1 MRLKELISRSG
12 GVITAIALLGSML
25 TMAGAAPD
33 PGADAIANCSICS
46 SSFWM
51 GFDWDG
57 SSKTYQE
64 YYSVG
69 DILNLTNHSGRIY
82 RDNQDLRVALYKNE
96 VICQSCLEAK
106 IAEYKAA
113 NSGTIST
120 PGTGS
125 TPVTLTAAAST
136 FNVTVPTSIP
146 LVVGADSKVTS
157 PSGVKIINNSAGPVK
172 VTAIAMNDGVW
183 TMTDYNGGDRSKLA
197 AEKVGSNKLGLSL
210 TAGGNTVAS
219 SKNGSQSP
227 AIDSTK
233 WRITGKNTGNNGLP
247 ITVGAIAS
255 AVSTKIEFAVTA
267 ANVVF
272 TVAWDIYALRGAY
285 K

>member
-1 MRLKELISRSG
+1 MRLKELIARSG
-12 GVITAIALLGSML
+12 CVITAIALLGSMVV
-25 TMAGAAPD
+25 MAGAAPSF
-33 PGADAIANCSICS
+33 ICSIC
-46 SSFWM
+46 
-51 GFDWDG
+51 GADVQAYG
-57 SSKTYQE
+57 GLHKEVVTYQE
-64 YYSVG
+64 YYSVK
-69 DILNLTNHSGRIY
+69 DIDNLKNTN
-82 RDNQDLRVALYKNE
+82 ALYDFDIGNSHYLNIVE
-96 VICQSCLEAK
+96 YNGNVICKSCLDN
-106 IAEYKAA
+106 IISEYKAA
-113 NSGTIST
+113 NSGTISS

-157 PSGVKIINNSAGPVK
+157 PSNVKIINNSAGPVK
-172 VTAIAMNDGVW
+172 VAAIAMNDGTW

-219 SKNGSQSP
+219 SKNGCQSP

-255 AVSTKIEFAVTA
+255 AVSTKIENAVTA

-272 TVAWDIYALRGAY
+272 TVAWD

>member
-1 MRLKELISRSG
+1 MRLKELITRSG
-12 GVITAIALLGSML
+12 GVITAIALLASM
-25 TMAGAAPD
+25 MSIAGAAPTVTS
-33 PGADAIANCSICS
+33 ANCVLCGKEI
-46 SSFWM
+46 
-51 GFDWDG
+51 GLIQVDG
-57 SSKTYQE
+57 KTYTSYQE
-64 YYSVG
+64 KYSV
-69 DILNLTNHSGRIY
+69 DTIPNLVNAEDWSY
-82 RDNQDLRVALYKNE
+82 DEQNCAAMYNDKY
-96 VICQSCLEAK
+96 ICVSCLEEK

-113 NSGTIST
+113 NSGTISS

-136 FNVTVPTSIP
+136 FTVTVPTSIP

-172 VTAIAMNDGVW
+172 VTAIAMNDGAW
-183 TMTDYNGGDRSKLA
+183 TMIDYNGGDRSKLA

-219 SKNGSQSP
+219 SKDGSQSP

-233 WRITGKNTGNNGLP
+233 WRITGKNTGNNELP

-255 AVSTKIEFAVTA
+255 AVSTKIENAVTA

-272 TVAWDIYALRGAY
+272 TVAWD

>member
-1 MRLKELISRSG
+1 MRLKELITRSG
-12 GVITAIALLGSML
+12 GVITAIALLGSMMS
-25 TMAGAAPD
+25 MAGAAAD
-33 PGADAIANCSICS
+33 PVGIVSCVICHNR
-46 SSFWM
+46 
-51 GFDWDG
+51 FDVG
-57 SSKTYQE
+57 LRTEAKTYQE
-64 YYSVG
+64 YFSIG
-69 DILNLTNHSGRIY
+69 DITNLINSADSVYGNSYLH
-82 RDNQDLRVALYKNE
+82 VAHYNGHA
-96 VICQSCLEAK
+96 ICQSCLEEK

-113 NSGTIST
+113 NSGTISS
-120 PGTGS
+120 PGTGN
-125 TPVTLTAAAST
+125 TPVTLTAAAAT

-157 PSGVKIINNSAGPVK
+157 PSDVKIINNSAGPVK

-219 SKNGSQSP
+219 SKNGSQTP

-233 WRITGKNTGNNGLP
+233 WRITGKNTGKNELP

-255 AVSTKIEFAVTA
+255 AVSTKIENAVTA

-272 TVAWDIYALRGAY
+272 TVAWD

>member
-1 MRLKELISRSG
+1 MRLKELITRSG
-12 GVITAIALLGSML
+12 GVITAIALLGSMM
-25 TMAGAAPD
+25 TMAGAAGD
-33 PGADAIANCSICS
+33 RNAFDCSICGTKVYTTYS
-46 SSFWM
+46 YLETSVH
-51 GFDWDG
+51 
-57 SSKTYQE
+57 TYQE
-64 YYSVG
+64 FYSVPDISGLSNTTYLGSAFGYEIYNYDG
-69 DILNLTNHSGRIY
+69 DYAYLI
-82 RDNQDLRVALYKNE
+82 VAQYNGKD
-96 VICQSCLEAK
+96 ICPSCLETK

-120 PGTGS
+120 PGTGK

-157 PSGVKIINNSAGPVK
+157 PSDVKIINNSAGPVK
-172 VTAIAMNDGVW
+172 VTAIAMNDGMW

-227 AIDSTK
+227 DIDSTK
-233 WRITGKNTGNNGLP
+233 WRITGKNTGNNDLP

-255 AVSTKIEFAVTA
+255 AVSTKIENAVTA

-272 TVAWDIYALRGAY
+272 TVAWN

>member
-1 MRLKELISRSG
+1 MRLKELITRSG
-12 GVITAIALLGSML
+12 GVITAIALLGSMM

-33 PGADAIANCSICS
+33 PGADEIANCIICS

-64 YYSVG
+64 YYAVG

-157 PSGVKIINNSAGPVK
+157 PSGVKIINNSAGLVK
-172 VTAIAMNDGVW
+172 VTAIAMNDGTW

-233 WRITGKNTGNNGLP
+233 WRIAGKNTGNNGLP

-255 AVSTKIEFAVTA
+255 AVSTKIENAVTA

-272 TVAWDIYALRGAY
+272 TVAWD

>member
-1 MRLKELISRSG
+1 MRLKELITRSG
-12 GVITAIALLGSML
+12 GVITAIALLGSMVA
-25 TMAGAAPD
+25 MAGAVPN
-33 PGADAIANCSICS
+33 GITCSICEKY
-46 SSFWM
+46 F
-51 GFDWDG
+51 GECDG
-57 SSKTYQE
+57 IDSGVTYQE
-64 YYSVG
+64 TYSV
-69 DILNLTNHSGRIY
+69 DNIPNLNNGPWPYAPDGNLKVAYYN
-82 RDNQDLRVALYKNE
+82 NQP
-96 VICQSCLEAK
+96 ICQSCLETK
-106 IAEYKAA
+106 IADYKAA
-113 NSGTIST
+113 NSGTISS
-120 PGTGS
+120 PGTGN

-157 PSGVKIINNSAGPVK
+157 PSDVKIINNSAGPVK

-255 AVSTKIEFAVTA
+255 AVSTKIENAVTA

-272 TVAWDIYALRGAY
+272 TVAWD

>member
-1 MRLKELISRSG
+1 MRLKELITRSG
-12 GVITAIALLGSML
+12 GVITAIALLGSMMS
-25 TMAGAAPD
+25 MAGAAIGTFP
-33 PGADAIANCSICS
+33 CSICS
-46 SSFWM
+46 KSYTEIST
-51 GFDWDG
+51 D
-57 SSKTYQE
+57 
-64 YYSVG
+64 
-69 DILNLTNHSGRIY
+69 LNLTKSYQDAYNVADIPNLVNSNTMRYHNSYVYIAIY
-82 RDNQDLRVALYKNE
+82 NGE
-96 VICQSCLEAK
+96 GICQSCLENI

-113 NSGTIST
+113 NSDTISS

-136 FNVTVPTSIP
+136 FNIIVPTSIP

-157 PSGVKIINNSAGPVK
+157 PSDVKIINNSAGPVK
-172 VTAIAMNDGVW
+172 VTAIAMNDGAW
-183 TMTDYNGGDRSKLA
+183 TITDYNGGDRSKLA

-255 AVSTKIEFAVTA
+255 AVSTKIENAVTA

-272 TVAWDIYALRGAY
+272 TVAWD

>member
-1 MRLKELISRSG
+1 MRLKEFITRSG
-12 GVITAIALLGSML
+12 GVITAIALLVSMMS
-25 TMAGAAPD
+25 MAGAAAPD
-33 PGADAIANCSICS
+33 GFYNCCIC
-46 SSFWM
+46 
-51 GFDWDG
+51 GETFDYNTNVTNTQ
-57 SSKTYQE
+57 TYQE
-64 YYSVG
+64 MYNGEYV
-69 DILNLTNHSGRIY
+69 
-82 RDNQDLRVALYKNE
+82 
-96 VICQSCLEAK
+96 CQSCLEKK

-113 NSGTIST
+113 NSGTISS
-120 PGTGS
+120 PGTGK

-146 LVVGADSKVTS
+146 LVVGANSKVTS
-157 PSGVKIINNSAGPVK
+157 PSDVKIINNSAGPVK

-233 WRITGKNTGNNGLP
+233 WRLTGKNTGNNGLP

-255 AVSTKIEFAVTA
+255 AVSTKIENAVTA

-272 TVAWDIYALRGAY
+272 TVAWD

>member
-1 MRLKELISRSG
+1 MRLKELITRSG
-12 GVITAIALLGSML
+12 GVITTIALLGSMMS
-25 TMAGAAPD
+25 MAGAVPTVTT
-33 PGADAIANCSICS
+33 ANCGLCGKEI
-46 SSFWM
+46 
-51 GFDWDG
+51 DLIQVDG
-57 SSKTYQE
+57 KTYTSYQE
-64 YYSVG
+64 KYSV
-69 DILNLTNHSGRIY
+69 DTIPNLVNAEDWSY
-82 RDNQDLRVALYKNE
+82 DEQNCAAMYNDKY
-96 VICQSCLEAK
+96 ICVSCLEKK

-113 NSGTIST
+113 NSGTISS
-120 PGTGS
+120 PGTGK

-146 LVVGADSKVTS
+146 LVVGANSKVTS
-157 PSGVKIINNSAGPVK
+157 PSDVKIINNSAGPVK

-233 WRITGKNTGNNGLP
+233 WRITGKNTGNNELP

-255 AVSTKIEFAVTA
+255 AVSTKIENAVTA

-272 TVAWDIYALRGAY
+272 TVAWD

>member
-1 MRLKELISRSG
+1 MRLKELIIRSG
-12 GVITAIALLGSML
+12 GVITAIALLGSMVVI
-25 TMAGAAPD
+25 AGAAPD

-51 GFDWDG
+51 GFDWNG

-64 YYSVG
+64 HYTVG

-96 VICQSCLEAK
+96 VICQSCLEEK

-113 NSGTIST
+113 NSTISS

-157 PSGVKIINNSAGPVK
+157 PSNVKIINNSAGPVK
-172 VTAIAMNDGVW
+172 VAAIAMNDGVW

-255 AVSTKIEFAVTA
+255 AVSTKIENAVTA

-272 TVAWDIYALRGAY
+272 TVAWD

>member
-1 MRLKELISRSG
+1 MRLKELITRSG
-12 GVITAIALLGSML
+12 GVITAIALLGSMM
-25 TMAGAAPD
+25 TMAGAVPEI
-33 PGADAIANCSICS
+33 GLVSICYLCDE
-46 SSFWM
+46 SFEYNAI
-51 GFDWDG
+51 DTNT
-57 SSKTYQE
+57 KTYQDA
-64 YYSVG
+64 YSVP
-69 DILNLTNHSGRIY
+69 DISNLISVESRYNNTDI
-82 RDNQDLRVALYKNE
+82 RVAAYNGE
-96 VICQSCLEAK
+96 VICQSCLEK
-106 IAEYKAA
+106 KVAEYKAA
-113 NSGTIST
+113 NSGTLSS

-157 PSGVKIINNSAGPVK
+157 PSDVKIINNSAGPVK
-172 VTAIAMNDGVW
+172 VTAIAMNDGMW

-219 SKNGSQSP
+219 SMNGSQSP

-233 WRITGKNTGNNGLP
+233 WRITGKNTGNNELP

-255 AVSTKIEFAVTA
+255 AVSTKIENAVTA

-272 TVAWDIYALRGAY
+272 TVAWD

>member
-1 MRLKELISRSG
+1 MRLKELITRSG
-12 GVITAIALLGSML
+12 GVITAIALLASM
-25 TMAGAAPD
+25 MVVAGAARD
-33 PGADAIANCSICS
+33 GTYTCSLCGADIPYGQYGNDSGNA
-46 SSFWM
+46 
-51 GFDWDG
+51 
-57 SSKTYQE
+57 TYQQ

-69 DILNLTNHSGRIY
+69 DIDDLTNGNNFY
-82 RDNQDLRVALYKNE
+82 FTNLDLLVAYYKNSP
-96 VICQSCLEAK
+96 ICQSCLETK

-113 NSGTIST
+113 NSGTLSS

-136 FNVTVPTSIP
+136 FNIIVPTSIP

-157 PSGVKIINNSAGPVK
+157 PSDVKIINNSAGPVK
-172 VTAIAMNDGVW
+172 VTAIAMNDGAW

-219 SKNGSQSP
+219 SKDGSQSP

-233 WRITGKNTGNNGLP
+233 WRITGKNTGNNELP

-255 AVSTKIEFAVTA
+255 AVSTKIENAVTA

-272 TVAWDIYALRGAY
+272 TVAWD

>member
-1 MRLKELISRSG
+1 MRLKEFITRSG
-12 GVITAIALLGSML
+12 CVITAIALLGSMMS
-25 TMAGAAPD
+25 MAGAA
-33 PGADAIANCSICS
+33 GLFVTYTCTKCGSYKESFESQFQSISMKSVYGIDNIPTLGSELYYLSAEPNKYFVIIEKATESHS
-46 SSFWM
+46 SGTM
-51 GFDWDG
+51 
-57 SSKTYQE
+57 
-64 YYSVG
+64 
-69 DILNLTNHSGRIY
+69 
-82 RDNQDLRVALYKNE
+82 
-96 VICQSCLEAK
+96 ICESCLEK
-106 IAEYKAA
+106 IISEYKAA
-113 NSGTIST
+113 NSGTISS

-125 TPVTLTAAAST
+125 TPITLTAAAST

-157 PSGVKIINNSAGPVK
+157 PSDVKIINNSAGPVK

-183 TMTDYNGGDRSKLA
+183 TITDYNGGDRSKLA

-219 SKNGSQSP
+219 SKNGNQSP

-255 AVSTKIEFAVTA
+255 AVSTKIENAVTA

-272 TVAWDIYALRGAY
+272 TVAWD

>member
-1 MRLKELISRSG
+1 MRLKELITRSG
-12 GVITAIALLGSML
+12 GVITAIALLGSMM
-25 TMAGAAPD
+25 TMAGAVPS
-33 PGADAIANCSICS
+33 CSICGAV
-46 SSFWM
+46 FRPY
-51 GFDWDG
+51 GG
-57 SSKTYQE
+57 LHKEVVTYQE
-64 YYSVG
+64 YYSVK
-69 DILNLTNHSGRIY
+69 DIDNLKNTN
-82 RDNQDLRVALYKNE
+82 ALYDFDIGNSHYLNIVE
-96 VICQSCLEAK
+96 YNGNVICKSCLDN
-106 IAEYKAA
+106 IISEYKAA
-113 NSGTIST
+113 NSGTISS

-146 LVVGADSKVTS
+146 LVVSADSKVTS
-157 PSGVKIINNSAGPVK
+157 PSDVKIINNSAGPVK
-172 VTAIAMNDGVW
+172 VTAIAMNDGAW

-210 TAGGNTVAS
+210 TVGGNTAAS
-219 SKNGSQSP
+219 STNGSQSP

-233 WRITGKNTGNNGLP
+233 WRITGKNTGNNELP

-255 AVSTKIEFAVTA
+255 AVSIKIENAVTA

-272 TVAWDIYALRGAY
+272 TVAWD

>member
-1 MRLKELISRSG
+1 MRLKEFITRSG
-12 GVITAIALLGSML
+12 GVITAIALLGSMMS
-25 TMAGAAPD
+25 MAGAAAPEKGGFD
-33 PGADAIANCSICS
+33 CSIC
-46 SSFWM
+46 
-51 GFDWDG
+51 GTYDATQAG
-57 SSKTYQE
+57 SGITYQE
-64 YYSVG
+64 KYLVA
-69 DILNLTNHSGRIY
+69 DIHNLTNETS
-82 RDNQDLRVALYKNE
+82 RVYSSDDSLLVACYDGQE
-96 VICQSCLEAK
+96 ICRSCLEK
-106 IAEYKAA
+106 KVAEYKAA
-113 NSGTIST
+113 NSDTISS
-120 PGTGS
+120 PGTGN
-125 TPVTLTAAAST
+125 TPVTLTAAAAT

-157 PSGVKIINNSAGPVK
+157 PSDVKIINNSAGPVK
-172 VTAIAMNDGVW
+172 VTAIAMNDGTW

-233 WRITGKNTGNNGLP
+233 WRITGKNTGNNDLP

-255 AVSTKIEFAVTA
+255 AVSTKIENAVTA

-272 TVAWDIYALRGAY
+272 TVAWD

>member
-1 MRLKELISRSG
+1 MRLKELITCSG
-12 GVITAIALLGSML
+12 GVITAITLLGAMM
-25 TMAGAAPD
+25 TMAGATGPAPD
-33 PGADAIANCSICS
+33 LWGTCYLCGESFGLYSITS
-46 SSFWM
+46 TTI
-51 GFDWDG
+51 
-57 SSKTYQE
+57 TYQQKYGVANIE
-64 YYSVG
+64 GLESG
-69 DILNLTNHSGRIY
+69 DFAYGSQNPQLLLVDYEDGENEDVSHS
-82 RDNQDLRVALYKNE
+82 
-96 VICQSCLEAK
+96 ICQSCLEEK

-157 PSGVKIINNSAGPVK
+157 PSDVKIINNSAGPVK
-172 VTAIAMNDGVW
+172 VTAIAMNDGTW

-210 TAGGNTVAS
+210 TAGGNTAAS
-219 SKNGSQSP
+219 NKDGSQSP
-227 AIDSTK
+227 VIDSTK
-233 WRITGKNTGNNGLP
+233 WRITGKNTGNNELQ

-255 AVSTKIEFAVTA
+255 AVSTKIENAVTA

-272 TVAWDIYALRGAY
+272 TVAWD

>member
-1 MRLKELISRSG
+1 MRLKEFIARSG
-12 GVITAIALLGSML
+12 GVITAIALLGSM
-25 TMAGAAPD
+25 MVVAGAVRD
-33 PGADAIANCSICS
+33 INVFKCSICGTDIYTTYS
-46 SSFWM
+46 YSET
-51 GFDWDG
+51 GVH
-57 SSKTYQE
+57 TYQE
-64 YYSVG
+64 FYSVPDISGLSNTTYLDAAFGYEVYNYIG
-69 DILNLTNHSGRIY
+69 DYAYLI
-82 RDNQDLRVALYKNE
+82 VAEYNGQK
-96 VICQSCLEAK
+96 ICQSCLEKK

-113 NSGTIST
+113 NSGTLSS

-157 PSGVKIINNSAGPVK
+157 PSDVKIINNSAGPVK

-219 SKNGSQSP
+219 SKNGNQSP

-233 WRITGKNTGNNGLP
+233 WRITGKNTGNNELP
-247 ITVGAIAS
+247 IAVGAIAS
-255 AVSTKIEFAVTA
+255 AVSTKIENAVTA

-272 TVAWDIYALRGAY
+272 TVAWN

>member
-1 MRLKELISRSG
+1 MRLKEFITRSG
-12 GVITAIALLGSML
+12 GVITAIALLGSMMS
-25 TMAGAAPD
+25 MAGAA
-33 PGADAIANCSICS
+33 ADANQICSICGK
-46 SSFWM
+46 SFAF
-51 GFDWDG
+51 GTYYTG
-57 SSKTYQE
+57 ITYQQ

-69 DILNLTNHSGRIY
+69 DIDELTSGSKIY
-82 RDNQDLRVALYKNE
+82 YSLDAGENSLRVALYKDE
-96 VICQSCLEAK
+96 YICQSCLEKK

-113 NSGTIST
+113 NSGTISS

-157 PSGVKIINNSAGPVK
+157 PSDVKIINNSAGPVK

-255 AVSTKIEFAVTA
+255 AVSTKIENAVTA

-272 TVAWDIYALRGAY
+272 TVAWD

>member
-1 MRLKELISRSG
+1 MRLKELITRSG
-12 GVITAIALLGSML
+12 GVITAIALLGSMT

-33 PGADAIANCSICS
+33 FSLPCSICNS
-46 SSFWM
+46 RFYYAT
-51 GFDWDG
+51 DWD
-57 SSKTYQE
+57 SSKTYQDA
-64 YYSVG
+64 YSVP
-69 DILNLTNHSGRIY
+69 DISNLISVERRY
-82 RDNQDLRVALYKNE
+82 DNTDIRVAAYNGE
-96 VICQSCLEAK
+96 EICQSCLEKK

-113 NSGTIST
+113 NSGTISS
-120 PGTGS
+120 PGTGK

-157 PSGVKIINNSAGPVK
+157 PSDVKIINNSAGPVK
-172 VTAIAMNDGVW
+172 VTAIAMNDGAW

-219 SKNGSQSP
+219 SKNGSQTP

-233 WRITGKNTGNNGLP
+233 WRITGKNTGNNDLP

-255 AVSTKIEFAVTA
+255 AVSTKIENAVTA

-272 TVAWDIYALRGAY
+272 TVAWD

>member
-1 MRLKELISRSG
+1 MRLKEFITRSG
-12 GVITAIALLGSML
+12 GVITAIALLGSM
-25 TMAGAAPD
+25 MVVAGAAPD
-33 PGADAIANCSICS
+33 LDSNCNICG
-46 SSFWM
+46 SFISM
-51 GFDWDG
+51 GSDHDN

-64 YYSVG
+64 YYAVG
-69 DILNLTNHSGRIY
+69 DILNLTNSSRTY
-82 RDNQDLRVALYKNE
+82 WDNQDLKVALYNSNP
-96 VICQSCLEAK
+96 ICKSCLEEK

-113 NSGTIST
+113 NSGTISS
-120 PGTGS
+120 PGTGK

-157 PSGVKIINNSAGPVK
+157 PSDVKIINNSAGPVK

-255 AVSTKIEFAVTA
+255 AVSTKIENAVTA

-272 TVAWDIYALRGAY
+272 TVAWD

>member
-12 GVITAIALLGSML
+12 GVITAIALLGSMM

-64 YYSVG
+64 YYAVG

-96 VICQSCLEAK
+96 VICQYCLEAK

-157 PSGVKIINNSAGPVK
+157 PSNVKIINNSAGPVK
-172 VTAIAMNDGVW
+172 VTAIAMNDGMW
-183 TMTDYNGGDRSKLA
+183 TITDYNGGDRSKLA

-210 TAGGNTVAS
+210 TVGGNTVAS

-233 WRITGKNTGNNGLP
+233 WRITGKNTGNNELP

-255 AVSTKIEFAVTA
+255 AVSTKIENAVTA

-272 TVAWDIYALRGAY
+272 TVAWN

>member
-1 MRLKELISRSG
+1 MRLKELITRSG
-12 GVITAIALLGSML
+12 CVITAIALLGSMT
-25 TMAGAAPD
+25 TMAGAASPVR
-33 PGADAIANCSICS
+33 GTFHCAICGNDCDDLWGLSGI
-46 SSFWM
+46 
-51 GFDWDG
+51 
-57 SSKTYQE
+57 TYQE
-64 YYSVG
+64 KYSVQ
-69 DILNLTNHSGRIY
+69 DIPNLESKTNPSDVVY
-82 RDNQDLRVALYKNE
+82 FADSTLRVAQYNGE
-96 VICQSCLEAK
+96 DICQSCLETK

-113 NSGTIST
+113 NSGTISS
-120 PGTGS
+120 PGTGK

-146 LVVGADSKVTS
+146 LVVDTDSKVTS
-157 PSGVKIINNSAGPVK
+157 PSDVKIINNSAGPVK
-172 VTAIAMNDGVW
+172 VTAIAMNDGAW

-255 AVSTKIEFAVTA
+255 AVSTKIENAVTA

-272 TVAWDIYALRGAY
+272 TVAWD

>member
-1 MRLKELISRSG
+1 MRLKEFITRSG
-12 GVITAIALLGSML
+12 GVITAIALLGSMMS
-25 TMAGAAPD
+25 MAGAVPD
-33 PGADAIANCSICS
+33 LGSDRKLSAGSDVFNCSIC
-46 SSFWM
+46 
-51 GFDWDG
+51 G
-57 SSKTYQE
+57 SLFMIDSDSDDSGKTYQE
-64 YYSVG
+64 YYAVG
-69 DILNLTNHSGRIY
+69 DILNLTNSSRTY
-82 RDNQDLRVALYKNE
+82 RDSQDLKVAFYNSNP
-96 VICQSCLEAK
+96 ICQSCLEAK

-136 FNVTVPTSIP
+136 FNIIVPTSIP

-255 AVSTKIEFAVTA
+255 AVSTKIENAVTA

-272 TVAWDIYALRGAY
+272 TVAWD

>member
-1 MRLKELISRSG
+1 MRLKEFITRSG
-12 GVITAIALLGSML
+12 GVITAIALLGSM
-25 TMAGAAPD
+25 MVVAGAAPD
-33 PGADAIANCSICS
+33 LDSNCNICG
-46 SSFWM
+46 SFISM
-51 GFDWDG
+51 GSDHDN

-64 YYSVG
+64 YYAVG
-69 DILNLTNHSGRIY
+69 DILNLTNSSRTY
-82 RDNQDLRVALYKNE
+82 WDNQDLKVALYNSNP
-96 VICQSCLEAK
+96 ICQSCLEAK

-113 NSGTIST
+113 NSGTISS
-120 PGTGS
+120 PGTGN

-136 FNVTVPTSIP
+136 FNVTVPTNIP

-157 PSGVKIINNSAGPVK
+157 PSDVKIINNSAGPVK

-219 SKNGSQSP
+219 SKNGNQSP

-233 WRITGKNTGNNGLP
+233 WRITGKNTGNNELP

-255 AVSTKIEFAVTA
+255 AVSTKIENAVTA

-272 TVAWDIYALRGAY
+272 TVAWD

>member
-1 MRLKELISRSG
+1 MRLKELITRSG
-12 GVITAIALLGSML
+12 GVITAIALLGSMM
-25 TMAGAAPD
+25 TMAGAVPS
-33 PGADAIANCSICS
+33 CSICGAV
-46 SSFWM
+46 FRPY
-51 GFDWDG
+51 GG
-57 SSKTYQE
+57 LHKEVVTYQE
-64 YYSVG
+64 YYSVKYDF
-69 DILNLTNHSGRIY
+69 DIGNSHYLNIVEYNG
-82 RDNQDLRVALYKNE
+82 N
-96 VICQSCLEAK
+96 VICKSCLDN
-106 IAEYKAA
+106 IISEYKAA
-113 NSGTIST
+113 NSGTISS

-157 PSGVKIINNSAGPVK
+157 PSDVKIINNSAGPVK
-172 VTAIAMNDGVW
+172 VTAIAMNDGAW

-210 TAGGNTVAS
+210 TVGGNTAAS
-219 SKNGSQSP
+219 STNGSQSP

-233 WRITGKNTGNNGLP
+233 WRITGKNTGNNELP

-255 AVSTKIEFAVTA
+255 AVSIKIENAVTA

-272 TVAWDIYALRGAY
+272 TVAWD

>member
-1 MRLKELISRSG
+1 MRLKELITRSG
-12 GVITAIALLGSML
+12 GVITAIALLGSMMS
-25 TMAGAAPD
+25 MAGAALLPTTFACPLCND
-33 PGADAIANCSICS
+33 PFTALTPQSTYSTN
-46 SSFWM
+46 
-51 GFDWDG
+51 
-57 SSKTYQE
+57 TYQQ
-64 YYSVG
+64 YFSVG
-69 DILNLTNHSGRIY
+69 NISNLTNATVVY
-82 RDNQDLRVALYKNE
+82 EDNHDLLVAVYNNE
-96 VICQSCLEAK
+96 MICQTCLENK
-106 IAEYKAA
+106 VAEYKAA
-113 NSGTIST
+113 NAPHPITS

-125 TPVTLTAAAST
+125 TPVTLPAAAST
-136 FNVTVPTSIP
+136 FNIIVPTSIP

-157 PSGVKIINNSAGPVK
+157 PSNVKIINNSAGPVK
-172 VTAIAMNDGVW
+172 VTAIAMNDGTW
-183 TMTDYNGGDRSKLA
+183 TMTDYNGGDRSKIA

-233 WRITGKNTGNNGLP
+233 WRITGKNTGNNELP

-255 AVSTKIEFAVTA
+255 AVSTKIENAVTA

-272 TVAWDIYALRGAY
+272 TVAWD